1 MKVKVDDVIE
11 GLALLYE
18 IVGEESFLEIARMY
32 GGSNVYIP
40 TYKSVMRNYRNR
52 EIVKRFN
59 GVNASALAR
68 EYGISVTHVKNIV
81 NGK

>member
-18 IVGEESFLEIARMY
+18 IVGEESFLEIAKMY

-40 TYKSVMRNYRNR
+40 TYKSIMRNCRNR
-52 EIVKRFN
+52 EIVSKFN
-59 GVNASALAR
+59 GVNAASLAR
-68 EYGISVTHVKNIV
+68 EYGISVTPVKHIV

>member
-1 MKVKVDDVIE
+1 MKVKVDDVID

-18 IVGEESFLEIARMY
+18 IVGEESFLEIVRMY

-59 GVNASALAR
+59 GVNASTLAR